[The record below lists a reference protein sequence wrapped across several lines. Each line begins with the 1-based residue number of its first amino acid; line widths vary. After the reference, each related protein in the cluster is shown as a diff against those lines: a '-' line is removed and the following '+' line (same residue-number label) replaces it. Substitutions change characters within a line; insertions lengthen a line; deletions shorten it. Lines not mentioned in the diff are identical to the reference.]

1 MVQVS
6 PTRAVV
12 AAMAPET
19 WTAGK
24 VLERETDRERRRE
37 EEKEKERERERATG
51 GGICLLP
58 ARASGVPGMVPASR
72 MHTVLEER
80 RTVALA
86 NALGCVPSRQL
97 ELRTS
102 GPDRAD
108 DH

>member
-6 PTRAVV
+6 PTQAVG

-19 WTAGK
+19 WTAGE
-24 VLERETDRERRRE
+24 VRESETDGERGR
-37 EEKEKERERERATG
+37 EKEQERERQRAKV
-51 GGICLLP
+51 GGICLLL
-58 ARASGVPGMVPASR
+58 ARASEVPAMVPASR
-72 MHTVLEER
+72 MHIILEER

-86 NALGCVPSRQL
+86 NALGCVPSGHL

-102 GPDRAD
+102 GPDRAG

>member
-6 PTRAVV
+6 PTRAVA

-19 WTAGK
+19 WTAGE
-24 VLERETDRERRRE
+24 VRERETDGERGT
-37 EEKEKERERERATG
+37 EKEKKRERERAKV

-58 ARASGVPGMVPASR
+58 ARASEVPAMVPASR
-72 MHTVLEER
+72 MYIILEER

-86 NALGCVPSRQL
+86 NALGCVPSGHL

-108 DH
+108 GH